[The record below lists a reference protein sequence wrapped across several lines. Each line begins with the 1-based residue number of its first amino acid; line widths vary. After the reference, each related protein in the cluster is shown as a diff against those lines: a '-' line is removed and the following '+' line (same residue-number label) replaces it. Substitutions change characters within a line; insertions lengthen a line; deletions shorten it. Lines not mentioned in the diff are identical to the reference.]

1 MKLLTEASRLLRR
14 AVTIPLLAGLA
25 ALAACSTAPPEGISP
40 VTPFDVS
47 RYVGKWYEIARLD
60 HSFERGMTDV
70 TATYRA
76 LPDGAIEVLN
86 RGFDPAK
93 GGWRDATGKALFT
106 GDPTRGSLKVSFFGP
121 FYGGYHIVALDQ
133 QGYRWAMV
141 SGPDRGYLWILA
153 RDRSLPPGV
162 REQLTLQARSLGF
175 DVDKLIWVTQER
187 TDPR

>member
-1 MKLLTEASRLLRR
+1 MNIPARANGLVRQFVAVFLL
-14 AVTIPLLAGLA
+14 VGLA
-25 ALAACSTAPPEGISP
+25 ALAACSTTPPEGIHP

-76 LPDGAIEVLN
+76 LPDGAIEVVN
-86 RGFDPAK
+86 RGFDPAR
-93 GGWRDATGKALFT
+93 GDWRDATGKALFT
-106 GDPTRGSLKVSFFGP
+106 GEPTRGSLKVSFFGP

-141 SGPDRGYLWILA
+141 AGSDRDYLWILA
-153 RDRSLPPGV
+153 RERTLPAGV
-162 REQLTLQARSLGF
+162 REQLIAQARSLGF
-175 DVDKLIWVTQER
+175 DVDKLIWVSQER
-187 TDPR
+187 TDPK